1 MKMATGTLQ
10 INIFDNEVTVTIVL
24 HALHMHFSFLYIS

>member
-1 MKMATGTLQ
+1 MKMATGTSQ
-10 INIFDNEVTVTIVL
+10 INIFDNEVTIVL